1 MTYVVSEVC
10 IKCKFTDCVEVCPT
24 DAFREGPNM
33 LVIDPN
39 ECVDCGLCVPEC
51 PVEAIVPDTDLPR
64 AQRALVGLN
73 AELAALWPSIV
84 ERGSHRLRTPRRG
97 PGRRAS
103 SGCSS
108 AERAQ
113 GSTTLSSI
121 SGRTSSKP

>member
-1 MTYVVSEVC
+1 MAYVVSEAC

-51 PVEAIVPDTDLPR
+51 PVEAIAPDTDLPR

-84 ERGSHRLRTPRRG
+84 EKKPPSPD
-97 PGRRAS
+97 
-103 SGCSS
+103 
-108 AERAQ
+108 AETWARET
-113 GSTTLSSI
+113 GKL
-121 SGRTSSKP
+121 GLLER